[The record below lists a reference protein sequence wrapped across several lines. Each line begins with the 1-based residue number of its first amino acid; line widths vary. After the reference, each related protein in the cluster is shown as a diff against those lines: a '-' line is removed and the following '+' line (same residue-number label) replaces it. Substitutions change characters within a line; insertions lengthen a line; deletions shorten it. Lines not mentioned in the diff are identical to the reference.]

1 MIRTFLFCVLFIT
14 AVSAND
20 IYVTQSQTTEE
31 TTTEN
36 TNTPFQEPLEDSEKI
51 LISNESKQYCSVVA
65 GCFQQNQ

>member
-36 TNTPFQEPLEDSEKI
+36 TKTPFQEPLEDSEKI

-65 GCFQQNQ
+65 GCLESQ

>member
-1 MIRTFLFCVLFIT
+1 MIRTFLFYVLFIT

-51 LISNESKQYCSVVA
+51 LISNDPTQYCSVIA
-65 GCFQQNQ
+65 GCLESQ

>member
-1 MIRTFLFCVLFIT
+1 MIRTFLFCVFFIT

-31 TTTEN
+31 TSTEN

-65 GCFQQNQ
+65 GCLESQ

>member
-1 MIRTFLFCVLFIT
+1 MIRTFLLCELFIT

-65 GCFQQNQ
+65 GCLDIE